1 MIRLSLYFLLWIG
14 AISINILASQNID
27 RVNIKFVYW
36 ESIRL
41 PLGLVLTFSMG
52 LGALIATLMQT
63 SLQKISFPNV
73 TKPLQNKSSKSSPTN
88 FFNNQ
93 NKNKQPSVKTEIP
106 KEKRN
111 FQDSFDDDWN
121 DDWE

>member
-14 AISINILASQNID
+14 AIAINILASQNID
-27 RVNIKFVYW
+27 RVNIKFMYW

-41 PLGLVLTFSMG
+41 PLGLVLTFSLG

-63 SLQKISFPNV
+63 SLKKISFPQV
-73 TKPLQNKSSKSSPTN
+73 TKSSQNQSSKSSTTN
-88 FFNNQ
+88 FFNN
-93 NKNKQPSVKTEIP
+93 KNKQTSARTEVP
-106 KEKRN
+106 EKKRN
-111 FQDSFDDDWN
+111 SQDSFDDEWN